1 MKRWTILFVS
11 HDTDEPRSVAVS
23 ARALRWMGFGAGVVA
38 VAAIVGVGAIAT
50 WATQLGRGEDRALV
64 VSDGEVRTSA
74 NAAAEMDSLRETV
87 DALNSALDTIRREDA
102 RLSAAAGVPA
112 PDSATLQAHAALKG
126 SRAAADSLLRRASL
140 VADRL
145 GQMADSASA
154 RESSRR
160 APSPSPRPSHSRRDA
175 AGQR

>member
-23 ARALRWMGFGAGVVA
+23 ARALRWMGLGAGAVA
-38 VAAIVGVGAIAT
+38 VAAIVGVGAMAT
-50 WATQLGRGEDRALV
+50 WAAQLGQRDERALV
-64 VSDGEVRTSA
+64 ESDGEVRTSA
-74 NAAAEMDSLRETV
+74 KAAAEMDSLRVTV
-87 DALNSALDTIRREDA
+87 EALNSALDTIRREDA

-112 PDSATLQAHAALKG
+112 PDSATLQAHAALNG

-140 VADRL
+140 VADRI
-145 GQMADSASA
+145 GQLADSASA
-154 RESSRR
+154 REAGRR
-160 APSPSPRPSHSRRDA
+160 APSPSNRTSLSRRDA